1 MDKPLPDKGGFYVYI
16 LECADG
22 SLYTGYTNDLEKRL
36 AVHNSGKGAKCL
48 RGRKP
53 VKLVWSKEYRS
64 KNEAL
69 KEEVRIKALTR
80 IKKQE
85 LIRKGGNSYA

>member
-1 MDKPLPDKGGFYVYI
+1 MYI

-48 RGRKP
+48 RGKIP
-53 VKLVWSKEYRS
+53 VKLVYSKKYKTKS
-64 KNEAL
+64 LAL
-69 KEEVRIKALTR
+69 KEEFRIKTLSR
-80 IKKQE
+80 EKKQE
-85 LIRKGGNSYA
+85 LIRREAIALKGD

>member
-1 MDKPLPDKGGFYVYI
+1 VYI

-48 RGRKP
+48 RGKIP
-53 VKLVWSKEYRS
+53 VKLVYSKKYKTKS
-64 KNEAL
+64 LAL
-69 KEEVRIKALTR
+69 KEEFRIKTLSR
-80 IKKQE
+80 EKKQE
-85 LIRKGGNSYA
+85 LIRREAIALKGD